1 MNDFLF
7 VMVSIVV
14 LMGCGVNMNKDPVR
28 FIIALSILLL
38 FHINLSGVK

>member
-14 LMGCGVNMNKDPVR
+14 LMGCGVGMHKDPVR
-28 FIIALSILLL
+28 FIIALAILLL